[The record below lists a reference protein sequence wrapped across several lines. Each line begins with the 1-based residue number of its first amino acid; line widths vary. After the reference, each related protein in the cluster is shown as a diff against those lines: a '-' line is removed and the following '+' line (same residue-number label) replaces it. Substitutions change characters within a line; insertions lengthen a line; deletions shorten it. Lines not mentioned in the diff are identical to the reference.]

1 MYVDVAG
8 AVRQPGVYRL
18 ARGARVVDAVREAGG
33 AEADA
38 ELDAVNLAMALDDGV
53 RIYVPRRGE
62 ADPMGTSDSATVT
75 VHINTA
81 TAQQLDALPGVGPA
95 TAAAIVAYRTAHG
108 PFSALDELAAVKG
121 IGPAKLDAIRQ
132 MIEL

>member
-1 MYVDVAG
+1 
-8 AVRQPGVYRL
+8 
-18 ARGARVVDAVREAGG
+18 VVDAVREAGG
-33 AEADA
+33 AQADA

-62 ADPMGTSDSATVT
+62 ADPMGTSTSASVP

-108 PFSALDELAAVKG
+108 PFSAIDELAAVKG